1 MTEMAVVD
9 LNDGCLSLNSFK
21 EKTQVWA
28 SKEIQLKN
36 LQEEILNKRETLL
49 RTSKNF
55 LQRVS
60 IDDLPVS
67 DSEASLRNT
76 ALKQHINDLD
86 AKIDESLSEQQS
98 PRFSYLQTN
107 YWSMVRNMFPIW
119 KKSLEELY
127 LGMAPFR
134 SSNASP

>member
-1 MTEMAVVD
+1 MLTKFDYFPWFIFIA
-9 LNDGCLSLNSFK
+9 LTN
-21 EKTQVWA
+21 
-28 SKEIQLKN
+28 
-36 LQEEILNKRETLL
+36 LNKRETLL

-119 KKSLEELY
+119 KKSLEEL
-127 LGMAPFR
+127 
-134 SSNASP
+134 